1 MNLPA
6 WCFETR
12 RCEGHDE
19 HYCAT
24 VMYKVNFHYLDGKML
39 CANCYETEIKKERSK
54 NHELRL

>member
-39 CANCYETEIKKERSK
+39 CASCCETEIKKERSK
-54 NHELRL
+54 NVD